1 MLIRPQ
7 AIIALSD
14 PLVMRC
20 DVETDNEILKHLGA
34 FFMWGT
40 IMRRITISCLVY
52 VFTCSLAAASSSG
65 TYLVS
70 VSQIVKHPAL
80 DAVRKGFTDYLEENG
95 FEVKYNV
102 HIAQGSHSNNT
113 KIAGQ
118 ISVEDPDLILT
129 ISTPSSQAC
138 AKIIKGKTIL
148 FAAVTDPVG
157 AGLVK
162 SLDMPGANITGTT
175 DMSPIDRHIALIRE
189 IHPSIGKLGVIY
201 NPKESNSVTL
211 VNMLRSECAR
221 CNIAIE
227 EATTINAE
235 GVSKAA
241 IRLKGKCDAMYVPAD
256 NTVVSRIESVARV
269 CGKNLIPLYAAD
281 VDSVPRGAIAALAI
295 DYYRLGRQT
304 GGMAERIFNGAEPA
318 TMPVES
324 QRELRLHINLKAAS
338 KMGVQ
343 LPMELILAA
352 DAVFESFPQ

>member
-1 MLIRPQ
+1 
-7 AIIALSD
+7 
-14 PLVMRC
+14 
-20 DVETDNEILKHLGA
+20 
-34 FFMWGT
+34 
-40 IMRRITISCLVY
+40 MRRITMLCLLSIV
-52 VFTCSLAAASSSG
+52 TCSLSATSWSG
-65 TYLVS
+65 TYSVS

-80 DAVRKGFTDYLEENG
+80 DAVLKGFTDYLEENG

-102 HIAQGSHSNNT
+102 HIAQGSHSNNA

-118 ISVEDPDLILT
+118 ISAEDPDLILA

-138 AKIIKGKTIL
+138 AKAMKGKTIL

-157 AGLVK
+157 SGLVK
-162 SLDMPGANITGTT
+162 GLDMPGANITGTT

-189 IHPSIGKLGVIY
+189 IQPSMKRLGVIY

-211 VNMLRSECAR
+211 VNMLKRECAR
-221 CNIAIE
+221 CDIAIE

-235 GVSKAA
+235 GVGKAA
-241 IRLKGKCDAMYVPAD
+241 IRLKGKCDAVYVPAD

-269 CGKNLIPLYAAD
+269 CSENRMPLYAAD

-304 GGMAERIFNGAEPA
+304 GGMAERIFNGAAPA

-324 QRELRLHINLKAAS
+324 QRELRLHINLKAAA
-338 KMGVQ
+338 KMGVE
-343 LPMELILAA
+343 LPMELVLAA
-352 DAVFESFPQ
+352 DAVFEAFPQ